1 MHIKRLLLYI
11 LDLESIC
18 SQYTVK
24 VGQYFLKMIL
34 RYFKEFCDNDIYDDT
49 EKNTEVYFPPFFSN
63 ELVYDTLTDSK

>member
-18 SQYTVK
+18 SQYTVE

-34 RYFKEFCDNDIYDDT
+34 QYFKEICDNNIYDDT
-49 EKNTEVYFPPFFSN
+49 EKKY
-63 ELVYDTLTDSK
+63 

>member
-18 SQYTVK
+18 SQYTVE

-34 RYFKEFCDNDIYDDT
+34 QYFKEFCDNDIYDDT
-49 EKNTEVYFPPFFSN
+49 EKKILKCIFHHSFQMSSFMTH
-63 ELVYDTLTDSK
+63 

>member
-18 SQYTVK
+18 SQYTVE

-34 RYFKEFCDNDIYDDT
+34 QYCDNDIYDDT
-49 EKNTEVYFPPFFSN
+49 EKKY
-63 ELVYDTLTDSK
+63 